1 MRSVLV
7 MKNEL
12 ILQGAIVR
20 ASIAKGPQVLH
31 FMLKYILGATQTMTK
46 LTFDLWLEVNGG

>member
-1 MRSVLV
+1 